1 MAHNVFLSYSREN
14 SALCVQVYQCIERI
28 GYRPYRDVDDLS
40 AGEPWRDQLEE
51 ALSRS
56 DLKPYVVVLCTRA
69 AVERSEGVLAEIRL
83 AREKGLTLIPIEF
96 DSGAMKSLFRE
107 AGFESP
113 GQIQYIDAVD
123 PSGHYTVGDRLE
135 DDLRRSLLHST
146 RRWLDKARVLAK
158 EWADRLTPKISF
170 WETSWRDYFP
180 AGPREWPGSVALTA
194 RGGSGKSFLIA
205 RCVSE
210 LLEDPEVYPVLIDES
225 MLRDT
230 GKLSRDLGAR
240 STGELQR
247 QIEALGGRE
256 RHGWKPMRLIFVVD
270 GLDQMIVPGDVQ
282 QTELVRGLNLLVNS
296 ATVLIGCREEVW
308 NAWYSGRVSVRE
320 SLVEELD
327 EQQVRH
333 LLSSTPLAGQFNP
346 LLQVP
351 FFLDI
356 ILQRASVWRSL
367 PETETEFL
375 RQLWSEAVTE
385 KQSGRDTGRAWIV
398 ENLAACQLDQLTYE
412 VPIDVLLDR
421 PGYLPEYAKGRRDLR
436 TDGLLVEQPRGGTTI
451 IRMRH
456 DLLDNYSMVR
466 RILDRNKLEQARE
479 LCRRCDKDCGWSV
492 LATLVQ
498 ALHDQGDALKKNLFS
513 EFLFLLDHKKFGDG
527 PMARAWAVTHVLQ
540 TCFDPLFDLIRE
552 ALDGE
557 PAVSLDKENP
567 DHFELR
573 PSSLERSEITQE
585 AASTLASAFMALQTG
600 TVEDA
605 AKAVPVLAR
614 GLQRWPLKA
623 RFVDALAKYRTD
635 EALDAIASYARQQ
648 LRERSDL
655 DSLRYVARNLKYFPQ
670 PQAAVLLRE
679 IVADTNLTRMVRRLA
694 AESLN
699 HLRPGEVEVPLR
711 VEDEIVEGLRVLDGK
726 RYSDW
731 HVVQDYAADVRRR
744 RAHGETF
751 GPRVLDALI
760 QALRH
765 DQTFVRCSV
774 AMALELFEEPA
785 ARDALLNELLEP
797 DLPAD
802 VRSACLDALKEQLR
816 RLADP
821 RARQAFRYVLLRA
834 AGAAHHA
841 GAEVTERCLID
852 LAMDPALR
860 RADDWPLT
868 EQALEVLPSANAPWA
883 VRCSL
888 PETEVDPAI
897 LRDLVAVAP
906 EDVGPNQ
913 EPKYRLVGLDAV
925 DGGLDIEL
933 APTTWQLGKSFHNA
947 VRNHPD
953 RFLRDGQRWLEP
965 VPLGDARLPGLAVV
979 HVIVLTADDFVLA
992 AQRAKKLSYAPEHWS
1007 ISFEEQVTEL
1017 DFRERD
1023 RAFHNAAH
1031 RGMLEEFGVDVEPS
1045 RIHLISAL
1053 LEMSN
1058 LNLAAVI
1065 LINASQTLD
1074 EIRRSWA
1081 TEPRP
1086 THAWEADAVD
1096 GIEADPAVLDKVTG
1110 EEGNRLVPLHPTSRL
1125 RCAILARWLRSSSA
1139 TSGASIGRS

>member
-1 MAHNVFLSYSREN
+1 MAHDVFLSYSRRD
-14 SALCVQVYQCIERI
+14 SALCDQVYRCIERI
-28 GYRPYRDVDDLS
+28 GYKPYRDIDDLS

-69 AVERSEGVLAEIRL
+69 AVERPEGVVAEIRL

-96 DSGAMKSLFRE
+96 DSGAMKSLFRA

-113 GQIQYIDAVD
+113 GQIQYVDAVD
-123 PSGHYTVGDRLE
+123 PSGLHIVGDRLE
-135 DDLRRSLLHST
+135 DDLRRSLLHRT
-146 RRWLDKARVLAK
+146 RRWLDKARIRAK
-158 EWADRLTPKISF
+158 EWVDRLTPQISF
-170 WETSWRDYFP
+170 WETTWRDYFP
-180 AGPREWPGSVALTA
+180 AGLRGEWPASVALTA

-205 RCVSE
+205 RCVCE
-210 LLEDPEVYPVLIDES
+210 LLEDPEVYPVLVDET

-230 GKLSRDLGAR
+230 DKLSRDLGAR

-247 QIEALGGRE
+247 QIEALGEE
-256 RHGWKPMRLIFVVD
+256 RHGWKPMRVVFVVD
-270 GLDQMIVPGDVQ
+270 GLDQMVVPGDVQ
-282 QTELVRGLNLLVNS
+282 QAALVKGLNLLVNS
-296 ATVLIGCREEVW
+296 APVLIGCREEVW
-308 NAWYSGRVSVRE
+308 SAWYSGRVSVRE
-320 SLVEELD
+320 KPVEEVD
-327 EQQVRH
+327 EREVRH
-333 LLSSTPLAGQFNP
+333 HLSSTKLAGQFNP
-346 LLQVP
+346 LLQIP

-356 ILQRASVWRSL
+356 VLDRSSAWERL
-367 PETETEFL
+367 PEKETDFL
-375 RQLWSEAVTE
+375 HQLWSEAVTE

-398 ENLAACQLDQLTYE
+398 ENLAACQLEQLTYE
-412 VPIDVLLDR
+412 IPLDDLLRR
-421 PGYLPEYAKGRRDLR
+421 PGYLPEYSKGRRDLR
-436 TDGLLVEQPRGGTTI
+436 TDGLLVEQPRGAGTI
-451 IRMRH
+451 LRLRH

-466 RILDRNKLEQARE
+466 LILNQDKLENARE

-498 ALHDQGDALKKNLFS
+498 ALHDQGNALKKDLFS

-540 TCFDPLFDLIRE
+540 TCFGPLFDLIRE

-557 PAVSLDKENP
+557 PAASLDKENP
-567 DHFELR
+567 DHVELR
-573 PSSLERSEITQE
+573 PSSLERSQLTQE

-605 AKAVPVLAR
+605 ARTVPVLAR

-623 RFVDALAKYRTD
+623 RFLDALAKYRTA
-635 EALDAIASYARQQ
+635 EALDAIASYARRQ
-648 LRERSDL
+648 LRERDDL
-655 DSLRYVARNLKYFPQ
+655 DSLLYVVRNLKYFFQ
-670 PQAAVLLRE
+670 PEAAVLLRE
-679 IVADTNLTRMVRRLA
+679 IIADTNLTRRVRRVA

-699 HLRPGEVEVPLR
+699 HLRSGEVDVPLR
-711 VEDEIVEGLRVLDGK
+711 DEDEIVEGLRVLDGK

-751 GPRVLDALI
+751 APRVLDALI

-785 ARDALLNELLEP
+785 ARDALLNELLET
-797 DLPAD
+797 DLPTD
-802 VRSACLDALKEQLR
+802 VRSACLDALKEKMR

-821 RARQAFRYVLLRA
+821 RARQAFRYLLLRA
-834 AGAAHHA
+834 AGAARHA
-841 GAEVTERCLID
+841 GAEVTERCLRD
-852 LAMDPALR
+852 LALDEALLGTE
-860 RADDWPLT
+860 DWPLT
-868 EQALEVLPSANAPWA
+868 EQALEVLPPATAPWK

-897 LRDLVAVAP
+897 LRDLAAVAP

-913 EPKYRLVGLDAV
+913 EPKYRLVGLDVV
-925 DGGLDIEL
+925 DGRLDIEL

-979 HVIVLTADDFVLA
+979 HVIALTADGFVLA

-1007 ISFEEQVTEL
+1007 ISFEEQVTES

-1031 RGMLEEFGVDVEPS
+1031 RGMLEEFGVDAEPS

-1058 LNLAAVI
+1058 LNLAAVV
-1065 LINASQTLD
+1065 LIEASQTLD
-1074 EIRRSWA
+1074 EIRHGWS

-1096 GIEADPAVLDKVTG
+1096 GIEADPAVLDRAARG
-1110 EEGNRLVPLHPTSRL
+1110 EGERLSPLHPTSRL

-1139 TSGASIGRS
+1139 TSNVP